1 MLDQLSNG
9 FTFSGMLW
17 PRTFL
22 LLGDLEAASGNRAA
36 AVRAYQTFVG
46 MWQSGDPEVQPMV
59 RRAKEAIARLG
70 P

>member
-1 MLDQLSNG
+1 MLDMISNG
-9 FTFSGMLW
+9 FTFAGMLW

-22 LLGDLEAASGNRAA
+22 LLGDLEAATGNRQA
-36 AVRAYQTFVG
+36 AVGAYQIFLG

-59 RRAKEAIARLG
+59 RRAREALTRLG